1 MPTLDRKDSDAKKRC
16 YKNSGVSGMF
26 VRKTRPQCA
35 KKKRQFRRWAF
46 LTLDQP
52 GFRRSGCHETV
63 QSLSFDMS
71 FSWVVQS

>member
-1 MPTLDRKDSDAKKRC
+1 MPTLDRKDSDAKKDA
-16 YKNSGVSGMF
+16 
-26 VRKTRPQCA
+26 TRTVESRVCLYA
-35 KKKRQFRRWAF
+35 KLAHSALEETTISTLGF

-52 GFRRSGCHETV
+52 GSRRSGCHETV